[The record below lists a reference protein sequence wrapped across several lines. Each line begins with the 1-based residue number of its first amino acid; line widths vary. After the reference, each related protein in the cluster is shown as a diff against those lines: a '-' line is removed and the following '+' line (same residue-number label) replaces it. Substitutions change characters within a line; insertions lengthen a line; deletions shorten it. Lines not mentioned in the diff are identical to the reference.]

1 MPAGSNNLSYSV
13 ILTNPINNKLTTT
26 FNQLTTSTPTLSLLN
41 ALPLTAGSSMTV
53 KLDRTTT
60 TLNNKTVGSIDV
72 FNVLTPNKFYPVS
85 DWLYNGTV
93 VNFTYTFPAG
103 RYGFRV
109 FFPGY
114 GWASCS
120 TYANVEASPS
130 YSVVGTTTSS
140 ILGGVLTVT
149 GTNISP
155 DSTIK
160 IGGFVGNAIAVSSNS
175 ATFNI
180 PPLITTST
188 LTSYPG
194 ITK

>member
-1 MPAGSNNLSYSV
+1 MNSL
-13 ILTNPINNKLTTT
+13 PI
-26 FNQLTTSTPTLSLLN
+26 
-41 ALPLTAGSSMTV
+41 TAGSSITV

-60 TLNNKTVGSIDV
+60 GLTNKTVGSIDV

-85 DWLYNGTV
+85 NWLYDGTI
-93 VNFTYTFPAG
+93 VNFTYAFPAG
-103 RYGFRV
+103 RYGFKV
-109 FFPGY
+109 FFTGY
-114 GWASCS
+114 GWASCP
-120 TYANVEASPS
+120 TYANVTASPS
-130 YSVVGTTTSS
+130 YSVTGTTTSS
-140 ILGGVLTVT
+140 ILGGILTVT

-160 IGGFVGNAIAVSSNS
+160 IGGFVGYAITVSSNS
-175 ATFNI
+175 ATFSI